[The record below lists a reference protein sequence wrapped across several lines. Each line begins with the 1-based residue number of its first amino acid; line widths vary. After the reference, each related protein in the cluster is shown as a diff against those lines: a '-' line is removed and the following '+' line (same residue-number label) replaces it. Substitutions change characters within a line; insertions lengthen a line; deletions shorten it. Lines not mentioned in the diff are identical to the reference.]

1 MRLCQLR
8 ILMAEVMHMNADAI
22 WREFQQSGDPLYYL
36 LYRALRER
44 DRAESAQL

>member
-1 MRLCQLR
+1 MRLCPLR
-8 ILMAEVMHMNADAI
+8 ILKAEVMRMNADAI